1 VFLMSSP
8 TMPTQ
13 LEIDFEKK
21 FNASVYISF
30 LGEGYLY
37 SLKKENEPSYELF
50 SLTKNEIDTLMEQSL
65 KEGKDL
71 LFERCKNKPYDEA
84 IAFKKLGIK
93 F

>member
-1 VFLMSSP
+1 MSYP

-13 LEIDFEKK
+13 LEIDFEEK

-37 SLKKENEPSYELF
+37 SSRKEDEPCYELF

-65 KEGKDL
+65 KEDKDL
-71 LFERCKNKPYDEA
+71 LFEACKDRPYDEA
-84 IAFKKLGIK
+84 IAFKNLGIK
-93 F
+93 I

>member
-1 VFLMSSP
+1 MSYP

-30 LGEGYLY
+30 LGEGFLY
-37 SLKKENEPSYELF
+37 SPKKENEPSYELF
-50 SLTKNEIDTLMEQSL
+50 SLAKNEIDTLMDQSL

-93 F
+93 I

>member
-1 VFLMSSP
+1 MSYP
-8 TMPTQ
+8 TMLTQ

-30 LGEGYLY
+30 LGEGFLY
-37 SLKKENEPSYELF
+37 SPKKENEPSYELF
-50 SLTKNEIDTLMEQSL
+50 SLTKNEIDTLMIKSL

-71 LFERCKNKPYDEA
+71 VFERCKNKPYDEA

>member
-1 VFLMSSP
+1 MSYP

-37 SLKKENEPSYELF
+37 SSKKENMPCYELF
-50 SLTKNEIDTLMEQSL
+50 SLTKNEIDALIEQSL
-65 KEGKDL
+65 KEDKDL
-71 LFERCKNKPYDEA
+71 LFEACKDRPYNE
-84 IAFKKLGIK
+84 IEECKKLGIK
-93 F
+93 I

>member
-1 VFLMSSP
+1 MSYP
-8 TMPTQ
+8 TMPIQ

-37 SLKKENEPSYELF
+37 SLKKEDAPCYELF

-93 F
+93 I

>member
-1 VFLMSSP
+1 MSYP

-30 LGEGYLY
+30 LGEGHLY
-37 SLKKENEPSYELF
+37 SSKKEDKPCYELF
-50 SLTKNEIDTLMEQSL
+50 SLAKNEIDTLMEKSL
-65 KEGKDL
+65 KDGVNYLYEK
-71 LFERCKNKPYDEA
+71 CKNAPYDEA
-84 IAFKKLGIK
+84 SAFKKLGIK